1 MTSLVAEQPSI
12 TFLNMSGDIT
22 ITWDAQNR
30 DKILELVRKKMAE
43 GYVFFTTRKV
53 PLLRLY
59 REVKI
64 TEKNIDSIT
73 SLVVSDADFEKFT
86 AAIAAADADVGAEV
100 SSGRAHLSK
109 RKGESKSLE
118 AVERLKKAED
128 VIDNQAIAVRPYAG
142 G

>member
-1 MTSLVAEQPSI
+1 MTALVAEQPCV

-22 ITWDAQNR
+22 ITWDEQNR

-53 PLLRLY
+53 PLLRLH
-59 REVKI
+59 REVKV

-73 SLVVSDADFEKFT
+73 SLVVSDADFDKFT
-86 AAIAAADADVGAEV
+86 QAVSAADAEVGAEV
-100 SSGRAHLSK
+100 AAGHAHLSK
-109 RKGESKSLE
+109 REKNNKALE

-128 VIDNQAIAVRPYAG
+128 VVDRQTIAVRPYAG